1 MSLATD
7 RSLSETKWPHSYPNT
22 YSRKY
27 SYRFRSQTIYATL
40 SIQRVTPL
48 SLQKQSPVEL
58 GKRATSVISNPVVY
72 AVTETMNVFGPGS
85 LLLMIAVIGI
95 LTSTVANACT
105 RAVYQGPNGR
115 TLTGRTMDWKLEWDG
130 NMWIMPQ
137 GVERNG
143 LAGER
148 SVEWTAKYGSVIV
161 SGYEVAT
168 ADGLNE
174 AGLMANAQWLTTA
187 VYPEDD
193 GETPRLSISLWAQYF
208 LDNYATVA
216 EAVEH
221 VRANPFDVVTG
232 EVPGQP
238 GRLTTMHLSI
248 SDASGDSAIFEYVEG
263 YLQIH
268 HDRTYQVMTNEPVFS
283 DQLAIDRYWS
293 RVDRL
298 VFLPG
303 TSRAEDRFTRASFL
317 INAVD
322 QIDDTRLA
330 AAAVFSV
337 MRNVSAP
344 FGVSIDGQPNLS
356 TTRWR
361 VVADQKAMLYY
372 FESVVSPN
380 IFWVD
385 LNNVDFSAAAGVR
398 KLDLGPQQQ
407 NLFSGDV
414 SGEFVA
420 AEPFAFEAAE

>member
-1 MSLATD
+1 
-7 RSLSETKWPHSYPNT
+7 
-22 YSRKY
+22 
-27 SYRFRSQTIYATL
+27 
-40 SIQRVTPL
+40 
-48 SLQKQSPVEL
+48 
-58 GKRATSVISNPVVY
+58 
-72 AVTETMNVFGPGS
+72 
-85 LLLMIAVIGI
+85 
-95 LTSTVANACT
+95 
-105 RAVYQGPNGR
+105 
-115 TLTGRTMDWKLEWDG
+115 
-130 NMWIMPQ
+130 
-137 GVERNG
+137 
-143 LAGER
+143 
-148 SVEWTAKYGSVIV
+148 
-161 SGYEVAT
+161 
-168 ADGLNE
+168 
-174 AGLMANAQWLTTA
+174 
-187 VYPEDD
+187 
-193 GETPRLSISLWAQYF
+193 
-208 LDNYATVA
+208 
-216 EAVEH
+216 
-221 VRANPFDVVTG
+221 
-232 EVPGQP
+232 
-238 GRLTTMHLSI
+238 
-248 SDASGDSAIFEYVEG
+248 
-263 YLQIH
+263 
-268 HDRTYQVMTNEPVFS
+268 MTNEPVFS

>member
-1 MSLATD
+1 MNLFS
-7 RSLSETKWPHSYPNT
+7 
-22 YSRKY
+22 
-27 SYRFRSQTIYATL
+27 FRGGL
-40 SIQRVTPL
+40 
-48 SLQKQSPVEL
+48 
-58 GKRATSVISNPVVY
+58 
-72 AVTETMNVFGPGS
+72 VFGLLAS
-85 LLLMIAVIGI
+85 LLLNTSAV
-95 LTSTVANACT
+95 NACT

-115 TLTGRTMDWKLEWDG
+115 TLTGRNMDWKLEWDG
-130 NMWIMPQ
+130 NMWILPQ

-168 ADGLNE
+168 TDGLNE

-208 LDNYATVA
+208 LDNFATVE
-216 EAVEH
+216 EAVAS

-248 SDASGDSAIFEYVEG
+248 SDASGDSAIFEYVDGE
-263 YLQIH
+263 LEIH
-268 HDRTYQVMTNEPVFS
+268 HDRTYQVMTNEPVFT
-283 DQLAIDRYWS
+283 DQLAISRYWS
-293 RVDRL
+293 RVDNL

-322 QIDDTRLA
+322 QVDDTRLA

-337 MRNVSAP
+337 MRNASAP
-344 FGVSIDGQPNLS
+344 FGVSIDDQPNLS

-361 VVADQKAMLYY
+361 VVADHKAMLYY

-385 LNNVDFSAAAGVR
+385 LNNVDFSAAAGIR
-398 KLDLGPQQQ
+398 TLDLGPQQQ
-407 NLFSGDV
+407 NLFSGDA
-414 SGEFVA
+414 SGEFVT